1 MQHRTGLRPNRAVEE
16 PSIRQSTLSVHSPFL
31 SCFWQWPAITDRG
44 SISVWCSDDSLT
56 LISGSLLIKRLLHFT
71 LQAQRPAMGA
81 VMAVDAAALARG
93 PADDL
98 QEGDTGGITV
108 LEWLITML
116 GYSHEYD
123 KQGVGPTNQSMP
135 KNNALLATSIV
146 PPGARSHHS

>member
-1 MQHRTGLRPNRAVEE
+1 
-16 PSIRQSTLSVHSPFL
+16 
-31 SCFWQWPAITDRG
+31 
-44 SISVWCSDDSLT
+44 
-56 LISGSLLIKRLLHFT
+56 
-71 LQAQRPAMGA
+71 
-81 VMAVDAAALARG
+81 MAVDAAALARG

-108 LEWLITML
+108 LKFELWLITML
-116 GYSHEYD
+116 GYSHEDD